1 MNFALTGS
9 EGDLDL
15 MAADDPRLHGKVAA
29 SVWYLLKA
37 GKLACVRGLEEAEKD
52 PRVIACVQRLFEG
65 DEILPSWVGTE
76 QQVMLRLFLVCDSKR
91 ELAEA
96 ITEVQQ
102 KIRAYD
108 VSGNEMLLRGFDAF
122 DALEV

>member
-1 MNFALTGS
+1 
-9 EGDLDL
+9 
-15 MAADDPRLHGKVAA
+15 
-29 SVWYLLKA
+29 
-37 GKLACVRGLEEAEKD
+37 
-52 PRVIACVQRLFEG
+52 
-65 DEILPSWVGTE
+65 
-76 QQVMLRLFLVCDSKR
+76 MLRLFLVCDSKR

-108 VSGNEMLLRGFDAF
+108 VSGNEMLLRGFDAY